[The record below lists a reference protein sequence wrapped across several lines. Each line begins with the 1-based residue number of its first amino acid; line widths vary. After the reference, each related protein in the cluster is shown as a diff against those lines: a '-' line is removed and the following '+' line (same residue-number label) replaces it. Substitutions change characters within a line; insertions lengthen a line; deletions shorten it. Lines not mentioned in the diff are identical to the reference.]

1 MRYQQA
7 LGREARLY
15 VAVSESSKQLLA
27 AALVSID
34 RTAGGLCTWNIAR
47 GPLFQW
53 EVIRGNW
60 GELNSSTDEL
70 LTAIIDDAKKDKCLS
85 LYLSPLT
92 KLTAP
97 RFRLTPSKRHEQP
110 EATVILNLTLTEEQ
124 LLAQMHQK
132 GRYNIKLAQKHGVV
146 VEQSTDI
153 DAYYALAQSTG
164 KRDGFTIKRKTE
176 YHAFLKDLPGSF
188 LLMAMHNNKPIA
200 GLLGVIWHGV
210 GIYYYGASD
219 HTYRA
224 LMAPYALQWEAIKMC
239 KAQGCTSYDLL
250 GIAPPHAPKD
260 DAWQGITDFK
270 KKFGSAVIEYPTERE
285 IILKPMTKKMLE
297 MKRKFL

>member
-1 MRYQQA
+1 MKYRQA
-7 LGREARLY
+7 LGRETRLY
-15 VAVSESSKQLLA
+15 VGMSASNKRILC

-34 RTAGGLCTWNIAR
+34 RTTGGLCTWNIAR

-60 GELNSSTDEL
+60 EELNSSTDEL

-92 KLTAP
+92 KLT
-97 RFRLTPSKRHEQP
+97 TPLPLVTSKRHEQP
-110 EATVILNLTLTEEQ
+110 EATIILDLTQTEDG
-124 LLAQMHQK
+124 LLKQMHPK
-132 GRYNIKLAQKHGVV
+132 GRYNIKLAQKHGVI

-153 DAYYALAQSTG
+153 DGYFALAQSTG
-164 KRDGFTIKRKTE
+164 KRDGFTIKRKSE
-176 YHAFLKDLPGSF
+176 YQSFLKDLPGSF
-188 LLMAMHNNKPIA
+188 LLMAMHDKKPVA
-200 GLLGVIWHGV
+200 GLLGVIWNGI

-219 HTYRA
+219 HAYRA

-239 KAQGCTSYDLL
+239 KAQGCTRYDLL
-250 GIAPPHAPKD
+250 GIAPPHAAKD

-270 KKFGSAVIEYPTERE
+270 KKFGGNLMEYPPEQE
-285 IILKPMTKKMLE
+285 IILKPMMKKMLE